1 MDVRL
6 PDGTIIKGVPDGM
19 SKADLTAKLQA
30 NGYDVSKLTAP
41 AVPQLPESLRPR
53 IAAPEGIPAAR
64 QEADLYSKVRPYVAP
79 VVEALGAGGGA
90 LFGGAAGGIS
100 GSVIPFAGTA
110 AGAATGGVIG
120 AGLGYGAAKEVLELA
135 DVYLGGKSPRQGAAQ
150 ITEPVRNVLEGTT
163 FEAGGRVAGPI
174 IAKGV
179 GKLADLRRIP
189 KNKAADIARNALG
202 PDLPEA
208 LNALKASQGKGVS
221 AAQATAD
228 INSPTWQAL
237 IDRATARDPRFL
249 SALEKSQGDVS
260 LNALSKLAGG
270 TTAAEARGTTEA
282 AKEAARTITSPMRES
297 ALDRA
302 NLGKEVARLEKL
314 SAELGEQAA
323 TKVQEVRR
331 LMELGDLAKAR
342 QQMVEIK
349 TSVDFTAGLDIA
361 RTLNTFSGQAPGAGR
376 IVGKTQPKGTPVDK
390 LFANFADDLVKPS
403 SWRDMTGRN
412 RTPDQ
417 ATSEAIQEFR
427 SRMFERANRIPGAQ
441 SVASVVDSSD
451 GFSYVVQASPVS
463 RVVRV
468 QLVDKDGVVKA
479 AARLDK
485 GMVDSI
491 AATTKGNK
499 DGTRLLKFID
509 DAGIGNIHEVPDRSV
524 GFVNAQ
530 KEILSSPTYRQQLA
544 EKAFNEW
551 SNKAAQASL
560 DLGQGARFADQAA
573 GALRAQGIKP
583 LEGEPLVRSLRTVA
597 NNPEFAGNDV
607 LLGALRNVSDDIA
620 KWTSSGGIIDAR
632 ALDAIRKNSVNAAI
646 QQLRPGMDA
655 TSQRNLAAGVLS
667 RVKPAIDDAIETAGG
682 AGYREYLKEHAKL
695 SQKIAE
701 KQLTG
706 EALQLWKTDK
716 NAFVRLVQNES
727 PEAVEKILGPGKYN
741 IAVELA
747 EDTLG
752 TLQSEAAKVIR
763 NANIKSQVEGG
774 QTALKELLLQSMSK
788 FRLPSYLSAVT
799 ATTNKALNI
808 LENKIGQ
815 KTMVTL
821 TEALKTPSG
830 AANLLE
836 SLPATER
843 NRVLQII
850 ADPTK
855 WSAPSRATVTGGT
868 AAAVNMLAP
877 ERNVENEFIR

>member
-30 NGYDVSKLTAP
+30 NGYDVSKLTAS

-90 LFGGAAGGIS
+90 LLGGAAGGIS

-120 AGLGYGAAKEVLELA
+120 AGLGYGAAKEALELA

-150 ITEPVRNVLEGTT
+150 ITEPVRNVLEGAT
-163 FEAGGRVAGPI
+163 FETGGRVAGPI

-282 AKEAARTITSPMRES
+282 AKEAARTITSPMREA

-302 NLGKEVARLEKL
+302 NLGKEVARLEGL

-331 LMELGDLAKAR
+331 LMELGDLAKA
-342 QQMVEIK
+342 
-349 TSVDFTAGLDIA
+349 S
-361 RTLNTFSGQAPGAGR
+361 
-376 IVGKTQPKGTPVDK
+376 
-390 LFANFADDLVKPS
+390 
-403 SWRDMTGRN
+403 
-412 RTPDQ
+412 
-417 ATSEAIQEFR
+417 
-427 SRMFERANRIPGAQ
+427 
-441 SVASVVDSSD
+441 
-451 GFSYVVQASPVS
+451 
-463 RVVRV
+463 
-468 QLVDKDGVVKA
+468 
-479 AARLDK
+479 ARLNLIK
-485 GMVDSI
+485 RGLPVGL
-491 AATTKGNK
+491 TKY
-499 DGTRLLKFID
+499 
-509 DAGIGNIHEVPDRSV
+509 
-524 GFVNAQ
+524 
-530 KEILSSPTYRQQLA
+530 TYSAELA

-573 GALRAQGIKP
+573 GALRTQGIKP

-607 LLGALRNVSDDIA
+607 LLGSLRNVSDDIA

>member
-30 NGYDVSKLTAP
+30 NGYDVSKLTAS

-90 LFGGAAGGIS
+90 LLGGAAGGIS

-150 ITEPVRNVLEGTT
+150 ITEPVRNVLEGAT
-163 FEAGGRVAGPI
+163 FETGGRVAGPI

-282 AKEAARTITSPMRES
+282 AKEAARTITSPMREA

-302 NLGKEVARLEKL
+302 NLGKEVARLEGL

-331 LMELGDLAKAR
+331 LMELGDLAKA
-342 QQMVEIK
+342 
-349 TSVDFTAGLDIA
+349 S
-361 RTLNTFSGQAPGAGR
+361 
-376 IVGKTQPKGTPVDK
+376 
-390 LFANFADDLVKPS
+390 
-403 SWRDMTGRN
+403 
-412 RTPDQ
+412 
-417 ATSEAIQEFR
+417 
-427 SRMFERANRIPGAQ
+427 
-441 SVASVVDSSD
+441 
-451 GFSYVVQASPVS
+451 
-463 RVVRV
+463 
-468 QLVDKDGVVKA
+468 
-479 AARLDK
+479 ARLNLIK
-485 GMVDSI
+485 RGLPVGL
-491 AATTKGNK
+491 TKY
-499 DGTRLLKFID
+499 
-509 DAGIGNIHEVPDRSV
+509 
-524 GFVNAQ
+524 
-530 KEILSSPTYRQQLA
+530 TYSAELA

-573 GALRAQGIKP
+573 GALRTQGIKP

-607 LLGALRNVSDDIA
+607 LLGSLRNVSDDIA

>member
-90 LFGGAAGGIS
+90 LLGGAAGGIS

-120 AGLGYGAAKEVLELA
+120 AGLGYGAAKEALELA
-135 DVYLGGKSPRQGAAQ
+135 DVYFGGKSPRQGAAQ
-150 ITEPVRNVLEGTT
+150 ITEPVRNVLEGAT

-282 AKEAARTITSPMRES
+282 AKEAARAITSPMREA

-302 NLGKEVARLEKL
+302 NLGKEVARLEGL
-314 SAELGEQAA
+314 SSELGEQAA

-331 LMELGDLAKAR
+331 LMELGDLAKA
-342 QQMVEIK
+342 
-349 TSVDFTAGLDIA
+349 S
-361 RTLNTFSGQAPGAGR
+361 
-376 IVGKTQPKGTPVDK
+376 
-390 LFANFADDLVKPS
+390 
-403 SWRDMTGRN
+403 
-412 RTPDQ
+412 
-417 ATSEAIQEFR
+417 
-427 SRMFERANRIPGAQ
+427 
-441 SVASVVDSSD
+441 
-451 GFSYVVQASPVS
+451 
-463 RVVRV
+463 
-468 QLVDKDGVVKA
+468 
-479 AARLDK
+479 ARLNLIK
-485 GMVDSI
+485 RGLPVGL
-491 AATTKGNK
+491 TKY
-499 DGTRLLKFID
+499 
-509 DAGIGNIHEVPDRSV
+509 
-524 GFVNAQ
+524 
-530 KEILSSPTYRQQLA
+530 TYSAELA

-747 EDTLG
+747 EDTMG

-774 QTALKELLLQSMSK
+774 QTALKELLLQSVSK